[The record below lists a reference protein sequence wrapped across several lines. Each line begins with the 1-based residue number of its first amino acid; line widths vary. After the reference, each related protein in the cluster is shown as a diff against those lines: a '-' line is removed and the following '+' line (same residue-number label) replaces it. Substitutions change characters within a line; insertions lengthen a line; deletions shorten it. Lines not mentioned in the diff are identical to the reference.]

1 MSKKELTK
9 PTVNWAEVDK
19 WIAEG
24 KPFEEH
30 DEILLF
36 LNQEKKSENDLNTVP
51 NGKFTNL
58 SGRYKLTEA
67 ETNTSNDSAKKTDRK
82 TRKESHLTSTTKR
95 TKTPVSNDSKHC
107 SEAPGPRHVSDPLR
121 LH

>member
-36 LNQEKKSENDLNTVP
+36 LNQEKKSENDLNTEP
-51 NGKFTNL
+51 DDI
-58 SGRYKLTEA
+58 KLTEA
-67 ETNTSNDSAKKTDRK
+67 ENQQMEELLTIVPGRRIERPGKKAILHLPQ
-82 TRKESHLTSTTKR
+82 KEPKPPLVTTVNIVVKLL
-95 TKTPVSNDSKHC
+95 DQ
-107 SEAPGPRHVSDPLR
+107 D
-121 LH
+121 